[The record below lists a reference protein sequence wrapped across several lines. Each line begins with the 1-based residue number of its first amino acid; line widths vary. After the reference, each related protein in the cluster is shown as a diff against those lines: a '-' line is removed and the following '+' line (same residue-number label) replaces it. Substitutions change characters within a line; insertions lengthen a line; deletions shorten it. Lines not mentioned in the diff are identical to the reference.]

1 METGLAP
8 FDLPPSC
15 PFKPPTKK
23 KKNLTHPGQ
32 SRGRGGYKKS
42 LPERADS
49 GARVMMIQSQTSWLI
64 SANICKCPS
73 QLPSR
78 SLFAS
83 GGDGLECDLTPQGL
97 LLMCVCVCVCVCVGA
112 CAHSWGAAAGR
123 FNCVFSHTG
132 VCWPQLLIFT
142 SGNIRKRGNG
152 RKKKPARRETCVS
165 RGGKT

>member
-1 METGLAP
+1 MFLAAP
-8 FDLPPSC
+8 IINPLSLTLTVCQWKLASLLLISPPPAHSSLPL
-15 PFKPPTKK
+15 KKKK

-97 LLMCVCVCVCVCVGA
+97 LLICVCVCVCVCVGG
-112 CAHSWGAAAGR
+112 CM
-123 FNCVFSHTG
+123 CT
-132 VCWPQLLIFT
+132 QL
-142 SGNIRKRGNG
+142 
-152 RKKKPARRETCVS
+152 
-165 RGGKT
+165 GGCCRQI